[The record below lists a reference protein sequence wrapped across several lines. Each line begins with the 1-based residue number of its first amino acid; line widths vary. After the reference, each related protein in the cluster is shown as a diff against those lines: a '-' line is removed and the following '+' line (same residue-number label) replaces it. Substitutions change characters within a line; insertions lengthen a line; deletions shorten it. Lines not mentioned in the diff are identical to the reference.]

1 MLVNKVTIMQFRVHE
16 LMELM
21 SILFFIIL
29 KNENIRDVQ
38 VI

>member
-21 SILFFIIL
+21 SISFFIIL